1 MSDDQSARDSKSQGE
16 FRPWQDLEQMLSVD
30 DARDRILSAIRPC
43 SIEPVAVHTC
53 HGLVLAEDV
62 LATDPVPPFR
72 NSAMD
77 GYAVR
82 ASDLAG
88 ADWSSPVELKVIS
101 NLPAGVAPD
110 RDLGPRQAIRIMTGA
125 VVPASADTVVRF
137 EETSDPGEPLPGSAG
152 TTTVQIYKALGAGA
166 NVREAGE
173 DICTGQIVAKTGDVI
188 TPALSGVLAA
198 VNRPFVNVIR
208 RPRVGILATGDEV
221 ADPGDEITPGQIRN
235 SNNALIAGLVR
246 EAGAVPVMLGIARDT
261 AHDIRAHL
269 ANLEDIDLIV
279 TSGGVSVGDYDV
291 VKNVLD
297 ADGHIDLWQV
307 RIKPGKPMAFGN
319 LGDTPLIGLPGNPV
333 AAFVA
338 FLQFG
343 NPAIACL
350 RGLDYHPV
358 ATRKA
363 RLLHE
368 HENRGNRRHF
378 VRGIYRWESDELVVE
393 AVPVQGSGVLTS
405 ITRANCLFV
414 IPESLNWA
422 PANIEVD
429 IIPLNVVDR
438 IN

>member
-1 MSDDQSARDSKSQGE
+1 MSDDQSGRDSNEAGE
-16 FRPWQDLEQMLSVD
+16 YRPWQDLNEMLSVD
-30 DARDRILSAIRPC
+30 EARHRILSVIQPC
-43 SIEPVAVHTC
+43 SSEPVAVQDC
-53 HGLVLAEDV
+53 HGLVLAEDI

-72 NSAMD
+72 NAAMD

-82 ASDLAG
+82 FVDLTG
-88 ADWSSPVELKVIS
+88 ADWSSPVELDVIS

-110 RDLGPRQAIRIMTGA
+110 RELGSMQAIRIMTGA
-125 VVPASADTVVRF
+125 VVPDGADTVVRF
-137 EETSDPGEPLPGSAG
+137 EETSDPGKPESGTSG
-152 TTTVQIYKALGAGA
+152 TTTVQIFTDPGIGS

-173 DICTGQIVAKTGDVI
+173 DICTGQIVARTGDLI

-198 VNRPFVNVIR
+198 VNRPEVRVVR

-221 ADPGDEITPGQIRN
+221 ANPGDVISPGQIRN

-246 EAGAVPVMLGIARDT
+246 ESGGEPVVLGIARDT
-261 AHDIRAHL
+261 EDDIRAHL
-269 ANLEDIDLIV
+269 SDLDDFDLIV

-307 RIKPGKPMAFGN
+307 RIKPGKPMAFGY

-338 FLQFG
+338 FLEFAA
-343 NPAIACL
+343 PAVTRL
-350 RGLDYHPV
+350 RGLVWENAP
-358 ATRKA
+358 TRRA

-378 VRGIYRWESDELVVE
+378 VRGICRWESDELVVE

-405 ITRANCLFV
+405 ITRANCLFILPETIKWARTGLEVDV
-414 IPESLNWA
+414 IPLK
-422 PANIEVD
+422 
-429 IIPLNVVDR
+429 PLP
-438 IN
+438 